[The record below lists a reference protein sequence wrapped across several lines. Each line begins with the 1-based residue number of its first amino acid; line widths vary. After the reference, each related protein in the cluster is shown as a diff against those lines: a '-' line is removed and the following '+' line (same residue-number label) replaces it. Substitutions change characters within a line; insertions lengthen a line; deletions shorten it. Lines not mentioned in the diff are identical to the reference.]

1 MHTPGGPIFPTNY
14 LSTEFIDRMALI
26 NHEHDPI
33 SFHEHVGPTP
43 TFFFGVYNS
52 ATTRAARLQRRKEN
66 VADLLRAVKLLNIL
80 SLDGRGER

>member
-33 SFHEHVGPTP
+33 SFHEHVGPNP
-43 TFFFGVYNS
+43 TFFLVFTI
-52 ATTRAARLQRRKEN
+52 AQRRARRGCRDEK
-66 VADLLRAVKLLNIL
+66 KT
-80 SLDGRGER
+80 SLICYGQ